1 MENGRLTYPGSL
13 HNHTDYSNER
23 LRDAISTIES
33 LADTAISLGHSVL
46 AYTEHDT
53 LSGYVKIEGLYKSI
67 KEQHP
72 DFKIIRGNEIYL
84 CRNGLNNEN
93 FNREKDRY
101 FHFILLCK
109 DLEGY
114 HQLCELS
121 TRAYERSYIAGRQRR
136 VPTYYQ
142 DLMEVVKPNNGH
154 LIASSA
160 CLGSFYDNCLLKY
173 RETNDEHYLDMAKR
187 WALYIQDIFGKG
199 NFYLEMQPSN
209 NEEQIFVNKHI
220 VEMSQEL
227 SIPYIITTDSHYCKK
242 EDAPVHKAFL
252 NAQEGEREV
261 DSFYATTYLM
271 GDEEIRS
278 FFSYLT
284 EEQLQYAYRNIL
296 EIREKCEDFS
306 IQKPLKIPSL
316 LWRQFHHY
324 DDNERQFY
332 YEQMPSLKKFA
343 DSEHEADRVLVDA
356 VIEGIKGKNDLQNE
370 AAYKAL
376 EECLDMTWVSSEVN
390 KAQWSAYYLNL
401 QRIID
406 ECWNAGSIT
415 LPSRGSGGGFLL
427 LYALDIIQM
436 NKLRENTELYP
447 WRFLNPARVSV
458 LDIDTDI
465 SGMKRAQVLNHLSN
479 VYKDRMCNVAT
490 FKLEKSKSA
499 ILTASRGLGIS
510 VDDAQYISSLIT
522 VERGQCYTLKQM
534 YYGDEENGI
543 EPNKMFIDAV
553 NRFENLWNVANKIEG
568 LICGVGVHAGGV
580 VFVDEPFTN
589 TCALMRA
596 PDGTLISQFELHDLE
611 SLSQIRLLNI

>member
-1 MENGRLTYPGSL
+1 
-13 HNHTDYSNER
+13 
-23 LRDAISTIES
+23 
-33 LADTAISLGHSVL
+33 
-46 AYTEHDT
+46 
-53 LSGYVKIEGLYKSI
+53 
-67 KEQHP
+67 
-72 DFKIIRGNEIYL
+72 
-84 CRNGLNNEN
+84 
-93 FNREKDRY
+93 
-101 FHFILLCK
+101 
-109 DLEGY
+109 
-114 HQLCELS
+114 
-121 TRAYERSYIAGRQRR
+121 
-136 VPTYYQ
+136 
-142 DLMEVVKPNNGH
+142 
-154 LIASSA
+154 
-160 CLGSFYDNCLLKY
+160 
-173 RETNDEHYLDMAKR
+173 
-187 WALYIQDIFGKG
+187 
-199 NFYLEMQPSN
+199 
-209 NEEQIFVNKHI
+209 
-220 VEMSQEL
+220 MSQEL

-356 VIEGIKGKNDLQNE
+356 VIEGIKGKDDLQNE

-447 WRFLNPARVSV
+447 WRS
-458 LDIDTDI
+458 
-465 SGMKRAQVLNHLSN
+465 
-479 VYKDRMCNVAT
+479 
-490 FKLEKSKSA
+490 E
-499 ILTASRGLGIS
+499 
-510 VDDAQYISSLIT
+510 
-522 VERGQCYTLKQM
+522 
-534 YYGDEENGI
+534 
-543 EPNKMFIDAV
+543 
-553 NRFENLWNVANKIEG
+553 
-568 LICGVGVHAGGV
+568 
-580 VFVDEPFTN
+580 
-589 TCALMRA
+589 
-596 PDGTLISQFELHDLE
+596 
-611 SLSQIRLLNI
+611 